1 MGDEA
6 RRAALDY
13 ADTDADGDLLD
24 VGDTRV
30 LHRMHVAEIRY
41 EHDGALFDVDP
52 DEYAQASPD
61 PLRAVEFDPIADL
74 TDHHAAEITAY
85 VRLGPLA
92 VADRVPAGRGAQQGI
107 AHGAS
112 ADGHGQA
119 PACGSR
125 YPTSPP
131 DPPGRP
137 RWKICGAPHHRSS
150 AQARRPVVGVAER
163 SRSPGWASP
172 SAAPP
177 QTRHGCAPL
186 TRRL

>member
-92 VADRVPAGRGAQQGI
+92 VADRVPAGRGRTAG
-107 AHGAS
+107 
-112 ADGHGQA
+112 D
-119 PACGSR
+119 R
-125 YPTSPP
+125 
-131 DPPGRP
+131 
-137 RWKICGAPHHRSS
+137 
-150 AQARRPVVGVAER
+150 ARRVGRWPRTGTGMRQPLPDVTARPTRPPSVEDLWCSTPPIFRAGKTAR
-163 SRSPGWASP
+163 SRSRG
-172 SAAPP
+172 
-177 QTRHGCAPL
+177 T
-186 TRRL
+186 